1 MNTVVVRCAGCR
13 QLSRVA
19 SEAVGLEVVCPR
31 CAVTFVARPEVP
43 PDDPPV
49 VRRTDPARVPVV
61 RPRQA
66 KPINWD
72 APPAPPE
79 PDAERTPPT
88 GGLVALALL
97 PFGIPL
103 LWLLASA
110 LVPRPVV
117 LSFAVPV
124 AVAVGVTGLGFGIAY
139 VGRWSVAT
147 RAKALLALLLAAYL
161 TAGLLFVVKKE
172 WLQSL
177 RRAFPRG
184 EHEWRKFP
192 IEPTEKPPLI
202 GYSVLF
208 PAGEE
213 VKEIPSPFPGEW
225 KAFECKDSKQPDEY
239 ATAVG
244 KLPGVAVWAADDP
257 WFAAMGKAIRAAAS
271 PRATAP
277 EEKPVELRDRTV
289 VKQNAPPPIPGR
301 EFHFTTPDDILW
313 HRVVRVYRVKDC
325 AIVLAVEGPNL
336 TPDAADVVR
345 FLESVRVPVKF
356 R

>member
-19 SEAVGLEVVCPR
+19 AEAVGLEVVCPR
-31 CAVTFVARPEVP
+31 CAVTFVARPESA
-43 PDDPPV
+43 PDDPPF
-49 VRRTDPARVPVV
+49 VRRTDPTQVPVV
-61 RPRQA
+61 HPRTT

-79 PDAERTPPT
+79 PEVERIPPT
-88 GGLVALALL
+88 GGLIAIALL

-110 LVPRPVV
+110 VINRPVV
-117 LSFAVPV
+117 MSFAVPV
-124 AVAVGVTGLGFGIAY
+124 ALAVGVTGLGFGIAY
-139 VGRWSVAT
+139 VTRWSVAT
-147 RAKALLALLLAAYL
+147 RVKALVVLLLVAYL
-161 TAGLLFVVKKE
+161 AAGFLFVVKKE

-184 EHEWRKFP
+184 ENDWQKFP
-192 IEPTEKPPLI
+192 IEPTKKPPLI
-202 GYSVLF
+202 GYSVEF

-213 VKEIPSPFPGEW
+213 VREVRPPFPGEW
-225 KAFECKDSKQPDEY
+225 KAFECKDAKQTDNY

-244 KLPGVAVWAADDP
+244 RLPGIKLGMEDDP
-257 WFAAMGKAIRAAAS
+257 WFKAMGEAIRAAA
-271 PRATAP
+271 PARAAEPKET
-277 EEKPVELRDRTV
+277 PVSLRDRAV
-289 VKQNAPPPIPGR
+289 IDPPPPIPGR
-301 EFHFTTPDDILW
+301 EFHFTRPDDILW
-313 HRVVRVYRVKDC
+313 HRVVRVYRVKDD
-325 AIVLAVEGPNL
+325 AIIMAVEGPNL
-336 TPDAADVVR
+336 TPDAADVVH